1 MASKRKLTI
10 ICTFCTK
17 QFFTIFTR
25 GDRMKR
31 LLLSLTAATLFA
43 GCSST
48 NDPHDHDDDHDHD
61 IITTVTV
68 TFLNIADLS
77 AEPVVAVW
85 EDIDGPG
92 GANPNRID
100 TIRLVPGTSYR
111 ASITVQNMSV
121 TPPVDLTETIRNE
134 KENHQFFYTAP
145 SGMVTITY
153 ADADS
158 RSLPVGLSFGVLA
171 ATSPSPDMGTLN
183 VALSHYDNAAD
194 KNGMDRS
201 DETDISVDFPIVVR

>member
-1 MASKRKLTI
+1 
-10 ICTFCTK
+10 
-17 QFFTIFTR
+17 
-25 GDRMKR
+25 MKR
-31 LLLSLTAATLFA
+31 LLLSLAAASLLGA
-43 GCSST
+43 CSST
-48 NDPHDHDDDHDHD
+48 HDPHDHDDDHDHD

-68 TFLNIADLS
+68 TFQNLADLS

-100 TIRLVPGTSYR
+100 TIRLAPGTTYG
-111 ASITVQNMSV
+111 ATITVQNMSV
-121 TPPVDLTETIRNE
+121 TPPVNLTETIRNE
-134 KENHQFFYTAP
+134 KDNHQFFFTAP
-145 SGMVTITY
+145 SGMLTITY

-158 RSLPVGLSFGVLA
+158 RSLPVGLSFGVMA
-171 ATSPSPDMGTLN
+171 AANPSPDMGTFN
-183 VALSHYDNAAD
+183 IALSHYDNAAD